1 MKYLIAENNSAWNL
15 NQPDA
20 FLFYQVGTYTYL
32 PMYDVHKREDDLHP
46 RHSLSKYIYCCIWSK
61 EWLKGTTEKESSISS
76 FGCMSKKKKL
86 FDIKFLNL

>member
-20 FLFYQVGTYTYL
+20 FIFYKVGT
-32 PMYDVHKREDDLHP
+32 YDVHKREDDLHP
-46 RHSLSKYIYCCIWSK
+46 RHFLSKYIYCCIWSK
-61 EWLKGTTEKESSISS
+61 EWLKGTAEKESSISS
-76 FGCMSKKKKL
+76 FGCMSKKKL